1 MGEPLPSRPPDPPA
15 LHLRA
20 MADLSF
26 IRRTMEHAASFT
38 SFSGWGLV
46 LIGLTAA
53 GAAWLA
59 GPRPGAAGWLGVWLG
74 EAAAGLG
81 LGVVTTVWKAR
92 AAGEPLLMG
101 PVRKFALAMAPAL
114 AAGALL
120 TLALARGGAQELLP
134 GVWLS
139 LYGAGLVTGGLFAI
153 RVVPVMGAAFM
164 ALGAAALLGPPAW
177 SQWLLLGGFG
187 GLHVGFGVAIERRH
201 GG

>member
-1 MGEPLPSRPPDPPA
+1 MGEPVRSRPTDPPA

-38 SFSGWGLV
+38 SFSGGGLV
-46 LIGLTAA
+46 LVGLTAA

-59 GPRPGAAGWLGVWLG
+59 GPRPGAAV
-74 EAAAGLG
+74 GLG

-120 TLALARGGAQELLP
+120 TLALARSGAQELLP

-139 LYGAGLVTGGLFAI
+139 LYGAGLVTGGLFTI

-164 ALGAAALLGPPAW
+164 ALGAVALLGPAAW
-177 SQWLLLGGFG
+177 SQWLLLAGFG
-187 GLHVGFGVAIERRH
+187 GLHVGFGVASERRH

>member
-1 MGEPLPSRPPDPPA
+1 MGEPLRSRPPDPPA

-59 GPRPGAAGWLGVWLG
+59 GLRPWAAGWLGVWLG
-74 EAAAGLG
+74 EAALG
-81 LGVVTTVWKAR
+81 PGVVTTVWKAR

-101 PVRKFALAMAPAL
+101 PVRKFELAMAPAL

-120 TLALARGGAQELLP
+120 TLALVRSGAQKLLP

-164 ALGAAALLGPPAW
+164 ALGAVALLGPAAW
-177 SQWLLLGGFG
+177 SQWLLLAGFG
-187 GLHVGFGVAIERRH
+187 GLHVGFGGAIERRH

>member
-1 MGEPLPSRPPDPPA
+1 MGAPLRSGPADPPA

-26 IRRTMEHAASFT
+26 IRRTMEHASSFT

-59 GPRPGAAGWLGVWLG
+59 GPRPEAAGWLGVWLA

-81 LGVVTTVWKAR
+81 LGVVSTTWKAR
-92 AAGEPLLMG
+92 AAGEPLLTG

-114 AAGALL
+114 AAGAFL
-120 TLALARGGAQELLP
+120 TLALARTGAQGLLP

-139 LYGAGLVTGGLFAI
+139 LYGAALVTGGMFTI
-153 RVVPVMGAAFM
+153 RVVPLMGAGFM
-164 ALGAAALLGPPAW
+164 GLGVAALLGPAAW
-177 SQWLLLGGFG
+177 SQWLLMAGFG

>member
-1 MGEPLPSRPPDPPA
+1 MSEPLRSRTPDPRA
-15 LHLRA
+15 LHRRA

-46 LIGLTAA
+46 LIGFTAA
-53 GAAWLA
+53 SAGWLA
-59 GPRPGAAGWLGVWLG
+59 GPRPEAAGWLGVWLG
-74 EAAAGLG
+74 EAAVGLS
-81 LGVVTTVWKAR
+81 LGVLTTVWKAR

-114 AAGALL
+114 GAGALL
-120 TLALARGGAQELLP
+120 TIALARSGTEGLLP

-139 LYGAGLVTGGLFAI
+139 LYGAGLVTGGAFTI
-153 RVVPVMGAAFM
+153 RLVPIMGAGFM
-164 ALGAAALLGPPAW
+164 VLGGAAMLAPAAW
-177 SQWLLLGGFG
+177 SQSLLIAGFA